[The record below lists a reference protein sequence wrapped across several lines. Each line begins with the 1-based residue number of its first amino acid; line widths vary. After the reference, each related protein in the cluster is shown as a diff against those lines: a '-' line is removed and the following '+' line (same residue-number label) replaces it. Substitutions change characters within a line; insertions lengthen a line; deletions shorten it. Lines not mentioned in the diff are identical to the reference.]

1 MSAPRKLKVYRTPIG
16 FHDAYVAAPSQKAAL
31 EAWGA
36 DANLFARG
44 AAEAVTDPKLTKD
57 PLSRPGQVIRVAR
70 GTAAE
75 HIAALPKRTA
85 KVKASPGKAA
95 TTARH
100 AKKQRPPRPKPSRD
114 KIDAAEHAMDEASA
128 RHARE
133 ASDLAEREAALS
145 KERQALEAAQKKE
158 RERLQ
163 RQFDEAKK
171 RYRAEMDKW
180 EP

>member
-1 MSAPRKLKVYRTPIG
+1 MPARRKLKVYRTPIG

-44 AAEAVTDPKLTKD
+44 VAEAVTDPKLITE

-75 HIAALPKRTA
+75 HLAALPKRAPKA
-85 KVKASPGKAA
+85 KSNAPSETTRAPGK
-95 TTARH
+95 R
-100 AKKQRPPRPKPSRD
+100 RPQAPKPSRNEM
-114 KIDAAEHAMDEASA
+114 DAAERAMADAERRQAQ
-128 RHARE
+128 RE
-133 ASDLAEREAALS
+133 ADLSEREAALS
-145 KERQALEAAQKKE
+145 QERQDLEAAHQKE
-158 RERLQ
+158 RHRLQ
-163 RQFDEAKK
+163 REFDRAKK
-171 RYRAEMDKW
+171 SYRAALDKW